1 MLENRNLGVALIII
15 GVLANNYVY
24 LHDFILGKYEELEG
38 AIVLGWVAGVLIV
51 ATLVVTACGLMI
63 LLRSQVTTST
73 E

>member
-15 GVLANNYVY
+15 GVFANNYVY
-24 LHDFILGKYEELEG
+24 LHDLLFEKYEEYEG